1 VQRNKISTKL
11 NKSSPGSDTLRLFDS
26 STMRGSFLVCFA
38 SFGFCLFVLGLVI
51 FAINPVK
58 LPKLQHFKQGA
69 GGRNIGKKKKKFFSF
84 WVYLFF

>member
-1 VQRNKISTKL
+1 
-11 NKSSPGSDTLRLFDS
+11 
-26 STMRGSFLVCFA
+26 MRGSFLVCFA

-69 GGRNIGKKKKKFFSF
+69 GGRNIGKKKKKIFFLLGLFIFFNF
-84 WVYLFF
+84 WQHWGLNLRFCTC